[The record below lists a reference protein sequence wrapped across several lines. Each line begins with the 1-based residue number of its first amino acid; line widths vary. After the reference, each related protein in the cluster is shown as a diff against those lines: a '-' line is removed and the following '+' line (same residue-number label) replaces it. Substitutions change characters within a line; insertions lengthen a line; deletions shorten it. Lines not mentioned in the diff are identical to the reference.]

1 MWYPELSVS
10 LERLGPEEMKMI
22 KAGRDPRRTPIINS
36 SEMLESLLSLSE
48 EEVGSE
54 SADFLVMEDRVRHP
68 PSYSSLPAAV
78 HVSLTKSVSM
88 SGIEQTYLDAEDE
101 FLYSEEGGS
110 SLSVNA
116 ESAGSQLD
124 LTLEDQKGTSKPG
137 GSLERTLSFLK
148 KMAGK
153 TKNKEKERVKE
164 KEKESREREARYTN
178 GHLFNCITVSGTT
191 LCYACNKSITAKE
204 ALSCPNCSVTI
215 HNRCRD
221 ALPNCTKVKQKQQ
234 KLALVRNSP
243 ALQTV
248 ALRNKSPMIRERP
261 NSAIYPSDSLRQSFL
276 GSRRGRSG
284 LSLSKSV
291 STNNIAGN
299 LNEDSPLGLR
309 RILSQST
316 DSLNFRNR
324 ALSVESLNDE
334 GELFYTQVISDL
346 EAEGKDFEADSWS
359 LVVDTNFLQQQRK
372 DVMKRQ
378 DVIYELIQ
386 TELHHVRTLKIM
398 SGIFRR
404 GMIEDLHLDSSIVH
418 GIFPCLDELEDIHT
432 NFLSQLLLRRKE
444 SLASGSDH
452 NFVIMQLGD
461 ILIQQF
467 SGESVDQMR
476 KAYVEFCSRHLKS
489 LKLYKELLT
498 KDKKFQQFV
507 RRVSRGALL
516 RRHGIQECILLVTQ
530 RITKYPVLIDRIL
543 QNTKGNEED
552 GLNLQQALVLIREL
566 LSSIDQEVHD
576 LEKTQ
581 RLQEIH
587 SRLDQ
592 WAETNVQGNQT
603 EITAN
608 NNRSFRS
615 GELLRRKLLHEG
627 PLLLKTGSR
636 FKDVHVLLMTD
647 ILVFLQEKDLKYNF
661 ASLDKPPV
669 ISLMNLILRDIA
681 NQEKGLFLISNSSP
695 PVMYEIYTNS
705 RDDRSTWMKN
715 IHQAV
720 TNCPRREEFP
730 LIETEDEAHLRS
742 LRDAIHQKNKDIVE
756 LLEERVSLF
765 SEVAMIQAKNG
776 VNVSLNSRN
785 LFRAETPEAVKGE
798 KILME
803 AINEVDRLCDLL
815 VGPGVDASA
824 SILNEDQNQREA
836 PEGEASPSSNGEE
849 MEVNGTN
856 DLCKTLSSTGQKDR
870 NGNVRARTSSE
881 EVLRSLLNLDRQLHA
896 LQGAVVQQDSVVEL
910 CQRELPTVGLNVGS
924 ERGRDKLT
932 RSLSGG
938 LESGMGSELVLLQR
952 QHALLQDELSRTRG
966 SEARLRESEKSRAE
980 LEKQLRETREQCAS
994 LQAQLDRIRLQQ
1006 GSTKKSG
1013 LVRKFSLPTVV
1024 DLASTTRQDIGLRR
1038 GSEDDPSTAGTM
1050 PAGEGSEETDHSEML
1065 PGESDPELNS
1075 EEEDADELSARSSSP
1090 REFQRMQDIP
1100 EESEAGT
1107 EQRDPEPKN
1116 EDQS

>member
-1 MWYPELSVS
+1 
-10 LERLGPEEMKMI
+10 
-22 KAGRDPRRTPIINS
+22 
-36 SEMLESLLSLSE
+36 
-48 EEVGSE
+48 
-54 SADFLVMEDRVRHP
+54 
-68 PSYSSLPAAV
+68 
-78 HVSLTKSVSM
+78 
-88 SGIEQTYLDAEDE
+88 
-101 FLYSEEGGS
+101 
-110 SLSVNA
+110 
-116 ESAGSQLD
+116 
-124 LTLEDQKGTSKPG
+124 
-137 GSLERTLSFLK
+137 
-148 KMAGK
+148 
-153 TKNKEKERVKE
+153 
-164 KEKESREREARYTN
+164 
-178 GHLFNCITVSGTT
+178 
-191 LCYACNKSITAKE
+191 
-204 ALSCPNCSVTI
+204 
-215 HNRCRD
+215 
-221 ALPNCTKVKQKQQ
+221 
-234 KLALVRNSP
+234 
-243 ALQTV
+243 
-248 ALRNKSPMIRERP
+248 
-261 NSAIYPSDSLRQSFL
+261 
-276 GSRRGRSG
+276 
-284 LSLSKSV
+284 
-291 STNNIAGN
+291 
-299 LNEDSPLGLR
+299 
-309 RILSQST
+309 
-316 DSLNFRNR
+316 
-324 ALSVESLNDE
+324 
-334 GELFYTQVISDL
+334 
-346 EAEGKDFEADSWS
+346 
-359 LVVDTNFLQQQRK
+359 
-372 DVMKRQ
+372 
-378 DVIYELIQ
+378 
-386 TELHHVRTLKIM
+386 M

-432 NFLSQLLLRRKE
+432 NFLSQLLHRRKE

-467 SGESVDQMR
+467 SGENADQMR

-730 LIETEDEAHLRS
+730 LIETEDEAHLRN
-742 LRDAIHQKNKDIVE
+742 LRDAIHQKNKDIME
-756 LLEERVSLF
+756 LLEERVNLF

-798 KILME
+798 KILMD
-803 AINEVDRLCDLL
+803 AINEVDRLCDFL

-824 SILNEDQNQREA
+824 SILNEDQNRREA

-849 MEVNGTN
+849 MEVNGTHE
-856 DLCKTLSSTGQKDR
+856 LCKTLSSTGQKENLSGCIASDWGYFDLMSALNVFISTFWQDR

-896 LQGAVVQQDSVVEL
+896 LQGAVLQQDSVVEL

-952 QHALLQDELSRTRG
+952 QHALLQDELTRTRG
-966 SEARLRESEKSRAE
+966 SEARLRESEKARAE
-980 LEKQLRETREQCAS
+980 LEKQLRETREQCTS

-1006 GSTKKSG
+1006 GSTKKTG
-1013 LVRKFSLPTVV
+1013 LVRKFSLPTAV

-1050 PAGEGSEETDHSEML
+1050 PAGDGSEETDHSEML